1 MYWNYELDP
10 AHFLS
15 AFGLAWPACLKNTG
29 VELESLTDI
38 DKLLMVGKG
47 IRGGI
52 CHAIHRYVKANN
64 KYMKNY
70 KKDLQSLFLTYLD
83 ASNLYGW
90 RMSQKLTVND
100 FKWIKNVSKLNAGF
114 IKNYDV
120 DCNKG
125 YILEVDV
132 EYSKNLLNLHGYL
145 PFLAERKWWNA
156 ISLFA
161 I

>member
-1 MYWNYELDP
+1 M
-10 AHFLS
+10 S

-100 FKWIKNVSKLNAGF
+100 FK
-114 IKNYDV
+114 
-120 DCNKG
+120 
-125 YILEVDV
+125 
-132 EYSKNLLNLHGYL
+132 
-145 PFLAERKWWNA
+145 
-156 ISLFA
+156 
-161 I
+161 